1 MVLDEIN
8 GILNDS
14 LNWKYPDF
22 HVWLQFFDA
31 LYQAVLIRIIQFK
44 ENESHHRKGKQ

>member
-1 MVLDEIN
+1 MVPDEIN

-22 HVWLQFFDA
+22 HVRLQFST
-31 LYQAVLIRIIQFK
+31 LYTKLFLS
-44 ENESHHRKGKQ
+44 E